1 MESTDP
7 APAFLRTHPQLV
19 DHRQHGL
26 STHTTLGP
34 VRPVANRGKGRLDRV
49 RRPDVHPVLRREVV
63 EGQQGLPV
71 LLQASKGTWPGTSCS
86 ASIILAGLATIM
98 MAG

>member
-26 STHTTLGP
+26 STHTTLGS

-49 RRPDVHPVLRREVV
+49 RRPDVHPVLHREVV
-63 EGQQGLPV
+63 EGQQSLPV
-71 LLQASKGTWPGTSCS
+71 LLQASNRLRVLGLVRLVRRQLSWPVWRQ
-86 ASIILAGLATIM
+86 L
-98 MAG
+98 